1 MEKIMLGKDAYVQAV
16 AEYRSRYG
24 YEDMTQ
30 EEKIAFDQRLD
41 QAVGLKEDESGD
53 QTDAAENSDSDDSDR
68 FRSEM
73 RDKYGYE
80 DMSDEE
86 KADFDSKLDE
96 VLGTGD
102 SDTVEGAD
110 DEGVDPP
117 VRKLVRR

>member
-1 MEKIMLGKDAYVQAV
+1 MEKIMLDKDAYVQAV

-30 EEKIAFDQRLD
+30 EERIAFDQRLD
-41 QAVGLKEDESGD
+41 QAVGLKDDEPGD
-53 QTDAAENSDSDDSDR
+53 QVDSTENSDDTDR
-68 FRSEM
+68 FRNEM
-73 RDKYGYE
+73 REKYGYD
-80 DMSDEE
+80 DMSDDE

-102 SDTVEGAD
+102 GDTVEGAD